1 MSKMKLSNKIA
12 AYAIAVVLLVLLFSG
27 CAMQSIHQKRA
38 MDLYRTGDYDQA
50 VKYLEKAIKEKP
62 SPELNILLFRAKL
75 NSYLHHLGQARV
87 FRSLNKK
94 EEAIKEYKIA
104 LEIFPN
110 NKKLMDEVDIYLHPE
125 KKEKKPFIPTVKPPV
140 VLDID
145 ASERIK
151 SLSLKNTPITK
162 IFKVLGKSYGVNF
175 IFDKDFR
182 DFVYSIEVEDIGF
195 YEALKQLCMV
205 GNAEHRILDKSS
217 ILIFP
222 NTTFKKR
229 TFGLRGVKVF
239 YLANSTAEDVKKLLM
254 AVFRDQQILVQED
267 KNLNS
272 LIIKAGYNTLVEIEK
287 FIASIDKTKGEVAID
302 VEILEVTKNF
312 INALGTSFGDVS
324 SAVAALD
331 IGVVETTTNQ
341 TTGETTTTINKEPL
355 NLSNPQPTNF
365 LLTVPSAALSFLES
379 HDNTKLIS
387 RPNLRGV
394 DGEEIKFMVGDE
406 VPVPQTSFQAGAA
419 GGFSNIPV
427 TTYQYRNVGVDIK
440 LTPFIHNENEVTI
453 KIKLT
458 INSIAGT
465 QGEFPIFGKRELENI
480 IRLKEGETNII
491 GGFIKDEFRKGVQGL
506 PGLSRLPILGKLF
519 GASGKEVKETDLIFC
534 ITPRIIRQIE
544 ITAADKEAI
553 WANVEAAPGG
563 SRRSPTG
570 ERPTGPSRPG
580 RNSVI
585 ISPGK
590 RRLPVNSTS
599 IFTLRVNTSAK
610 LASLSISGSV
620 SGGEANIEE
629 AKTESFFGGQKVQV
643 LANTSGTSF
652 DLGYTFPESMRSIGV
667 VAQLRIKFS
676 EKGNYTI
683 SLGNIS
689 ALSRDRQSVELTGT
703 TAEIEVY

>member
-1 MSKMKLSNKIA
+1 MKFSNKTT

-27 CAMQSIHQKRA
+27 CATQAVHKQRA
-38 MDLYRTGDYDQA
+38 MALYRTGDFDQA
-50 VKYLEKAIKEKP
+50 VEYLEKAIKEKP
-62 SPELNILLFRAKL
+62 SAELNILLFRAKL
-75 NSYLHHLGQARV
+75 NSYLHHLGQARA
-87 FRSLNKK
+87 FRDVNKK
-94 EEAIKEYKIA
+94 EETMKEYKIA
-104 LEIFPN
+104 LGIFPN
-110 NKKLMDEVDIYLHPE
+110 NKKLMDEVDIYLNPE
-125 KKEKKPFIPTVKPPV
+125 KKEKKTFVPTVTPPV
-140 VLDID
+140 VLAID
-145 ASERIK
+145 ASEKIK

-182 DFVYSIEVEDIGF
+182 DFVYSIEVEEIGF

-205 GNAEHRILDKSS
+205 GNAEYRILDKSS
-217 ILIFP
+217 VLIFP

-239 YLANSTAEDVKKLLM
+239 YLANSTGEDVKKLLM
-254 AVFRDQQILVQED
+254 GGFRDQQILVQEN

-272 LIIKAGYNTLVEIEK
+272 LIIKAEYSTLVEIER

-324 SAVAALD
+324 SPVASISA
-331 IGVVETTTNQ
+331 GVV
-341 TTGETTTTINKEPL
+341 GADGTINSTFNVRDIKG
-355 NLSNPQPTNF
+355 TNF
-365 LLTVPSAALSFLES
+365 FLTVPSAALSFLES

-406 VPVPQTSFQAGAA
+406 VPVPQTQFQAGAA

-440 LTPFIHNENEVTI
+440 LTPFIHNDNEVTI

-458 INSIAGT
+458 INSIAGS
-465 QGEFPIFGKRELENI
+465 QGDFPIFGKRELENI

-519 GASGKEVKETDLIFC
+519 GATGKEGKETDLIFS

-544 ITAADKEAI
+544 ITAADKQPI
-553 WANVEAAPGG
+553 WADVEAAPQGDVRAPEG
-563 SRRSPTG
+563 G
-570 ERPTGPSRPG
+570 ERPPGPSRPG
-580 RNSVI
+580 ANSVI
-585 ISPGK
+585 IAPGK

-599 IFTLRVNTSAK
+599 IFTLRVNTRTK

-629 AKTESFFGGQKVQV
+629 AKTEGFFGGQKVQV

-652 DLGYTFPESMRSIGV
+652 DLGYTFPESLRTIGV

-683 SLGNIS
+683 NLGSIS
-689 ALSRDRQSVELTGT
+689 AMSRDRQSVELTGT

>member
-1 MSKMKLSNKIA
+1 MKFSNKTT
-12 AYAIAVVLLVLLFSG
+12 AYAIVVVLLILFFSG
-27 CAMQSIHQKRA
+27 CAIQSLHERRA
-38 MDLYRTGDYDQA
+38 MALYRTGDYDQA

-62 SPELNILLFRAKL
+62 SAELNILLFRAKL
-75 NSYLHHLGQARV
+75 NSYFHHLGKARV
-87 FRSLNKK
+87 FRDVNKK

-110 NKKLMDEVDIYLHPE
+110 NIKLMDEVDIYLNPG
-125 KKEKKPFIPTVKPPV
+125 KREKKPFIPTVKPPIT
-140 VLDID
+140 LDVD
-145 ASERIK
+145 AREK
-151 SLSLKNTPITK
+151 MSLSLKNTPITK
-162 IFKVLGKSYGVNF
+162 IFKVMGKSYGVNF

-182 DFVYSIEVEDIGF
+182 DFVYSIEVEKIGF

-205 GNAEHRILDKSS
+205 GNAESRILDKSS
-217 ILIFP
+217 VLIYP
-222 NTTFKKR
+222 STTFKQR
-229 TFGLRGVKVF
+229 TFGLRGVKVY

-272 LIIKAGYNTLVEIEK
+272 LIIKAEYNTLVEIEK
-287 FIASIDKTKGEVAID
+287 FIAAIDKSKGEVAID

-312 INALGTSFGDVS
+312 INALGTSFGDVKS
-324 SAVAALD
+324 PVASISA
-331 IGVVETTTNQ
+331 GVV
-341 TTGETTTTINKEPL
+341 GSDGKINSTFNVRDIKG
-355 NLSNPQPTNF
+355 TNF
-365 LLTVPSAALSFLES
+365 FLTVPSAALSFLES
-379 HDNTKLIS
+379 HDSTKLIS

-406 VPVPQTSFQAGAA
+406 VPVPQTQFQAGAA

-440 LTPFIHNENEVTI
+440 LTPFIHNDNEITI

-458 INSIAGT
+458 INSIAGS
-465 QGEFPIFGKRELENI
+465 QGDFPIFGKRELENI

-519 GASGKEVKETDLIFC
+519 GATGKEGKETDLIFS
-534 ITPRIIRQIE
+534 ITPRIIRQTE
-544 ITAADKEAI
+544 ITAADKEPI
-553 WANVEAAPGG
+553 WADVEAAPGG
-563 SRRSPTG
+563 TREEPEPG
-570 ERPTGPSRPG
+570 ERPPGPSRPG
-580 RNSVI
+580 SDAVI
-585 ISPGK
+585 IAPAK

-599 IFTLRVNTSAK
+599 IFTLRVNTRAK

-629 AKTESFFGGQKVQV
+629 AKTDNFFGGQKVQV

-652 DLGYTFPESMRSIGV
+652 DLGYTFPESLRSIGV

-683 SLGNIS
+683 NLGNIS
-689 ALSRDRQSVELTGT
+689 AMSKERQSVQLTGT

>member
-1 MSKMKLSNKIA
+1 MKFSNKTT
-12 AYAIAVVLLVLLFSG
+12 AYAIVVVLLILFFSG
-27 CAMQSIHQKRA
+27 CAMQSVHKQRA
-38 MDLYRTGDYDQA
+38 MALYRTGDYDQA
-50 VKYLEKAIKEKP
+50 VEYLEKAIQEKP
-62 SPELNILLFRAKL
+62 SAELNILLFRAKL
-75 NSYLHHLGQARV
+75 NSYLYHLGQARA
-87 FRSLNKK
+87 FRDVNKK
-94 EEAIKEYKIA
+94 EEAMKEYKIA
-104 LEIFPN
+104 LGIFPN
-110 NKKLMDEVDIYLHPE
+110 NKKLMDEVDFYLHPE
-125 KKEKKPFIPTVKPPV
+125 KKEKKPFVPTVKPPV

-145 ASERIK
+145 ASEKIK

-182 DFVYSIEVEDIGF
+182 DFVYSIEVEEIGF

-205 GNAEHRILDKSS
+205 GNAEYRILDKSS
-217 ILIFP
+217 VLIFP

-272 LIIKAGYNTLVEIEK
+272 LIIKAEYSTLVEIER

-324 SAVAALD
+324 SPLASISAGVVAADGSISSTFNLKD
-331 IGVVETTTNQ
+331 IKG
-341 TTGETTTTINKEPL
+341 
-355 NLSNPQPTNF
+355 TNF
-365 LLTVPSAALSFLES
+365 FLTVPSAALSFLES
-379 HDNTKLIS
+379 HDSTKLIS

-406 VPVPQTSFQAGAA
+406 VPVPQTQFQAGAA

-440 LTPFIHNENEVTI
+440 LTPFIHNDNEVTI

-458 INSIAGT
+458 INSIAGS
-465 QGEFPIFGKRELENI
+465 QGDFPIFGKRELENI

-519 GASGKEVKETDLIFC
+519 GATGKEGKETDLIFS

-544 ITAADKEAI
+544 ITASDKEAI
-553 WANVEAAPGG
+553 WADVEAAPQGNVRAPEG
-563 SRRSPTG
+563 AG
-570 ERPTGPSRPG
+570 RPPGPSRPG
-580 RNSVI
+580 ANSVI
-585 ISPGK
+585 IAPSK

-599 IFTLRVNTSAK
+599 IFTLRVNTRTK

-629 AKTESFFGGQKVQV
+629 AKTEGFFGGQKVQV

-652 DLGYTFPESMRSIGV
+652 DLGYTFPESLRTIGV

-683 SLGNIS
+683 NLGNIS
-689 ALSRDRQSVELTGT
+689 AMSRERQSVELTGT

>member
-1 MSKMKLSNKIA
+1 MKFSNKTT
-12 AYAIAVVLLVLLFSG
+12 AYAIAVVLLILFFSG
-27 CAMQSIHQKRA
+27 CAMHSVHEKRA
-38 MDLYRTGDYDQA
+38 MALYRTGDYDQA
-50 VKYLEKAIKEKP
+50 VEFLEKAIKEKP
-62 SPELNILLFRAKL
+62 SADLNILLFRAKL
-75 NSYLHHLGQARV
+75 NSYFNHLGQARA
-87 FRSLNKK
+87 FRDVNKR

-110 NKKLMDEVDIYLHPE
+110 NKKLIDEIDIYLNPE
-125 KKEKKPFIPTVKPPV
+125 KKEKKPFVPTVKPPV
-140 VLDID
+140 ILDID
-145 ASERIK
+145 ASEKIK
-151 SLSLKNTPITK
+151 SLNLKNTPITK

-205 GNAEHRILDKSS
+205 GNAEYRILDKSS
-217 ILIFP
+217 VLIFP

-239 YLANSTAEDVKKLLM
+239 FLANSTAEDVKKLLM

-272 LIIKAGYNTLVEIEK
+272 LIIKAEYSTLVEIEK
-287 FIASIDKTKGEVAID
+287 FIASIDKSKGEVAID

-324 SAVAALD
+324 SPVAKIDAGVVAADGTISKTFNLKD
-331 IGVVETTTNQ
+331 IKG
-341 TTGETTTTINKEPL
+341 
-355 NLSNPQPTNF
+355 TNF
-365 LLTVPSAALSFLES
+365 FLTVPSAAMSFLES

-406 VPVPQTSFQAGAA
+406 VPVPQTQFQAGAA

-458 INSIAGT
+458 INSIAGS
-465 QGEFPIFGKRELENI
+465 QGDFPIFGKRELENI

-519 GASGKEVKETDLIFC
+519 GATGKEGKETDLIFS
-534 ITPRIIRQIE
+534 ITPRIIRQTE
-544 ITAADKEAI
+544 ITAADKEPI
-553 WANVEAAPGG
+553 WADVEAAPGG
-563 SRRSPTG
+563 TREAPTG
-570 ERPTGPSRPG
+570 ERPPGPSRTG

-629 AKTESFFGGQKVQV
+629 AKTDSFFGGQKVQV

-652 DLGYTFPESMRSIGV
+652 DLGYTFPESLRSIGV

-676 EKGNYTI
+676 EKGTYTI

-689 ALSRDRQSVELTGT
+689 AMSRDRQSVELTGT

>member
-1 MSKMKLSNKIA
+1 MKFSNKIA
-12 AYAIAVVLLVLLFSG
+12 AYAIAVVLLILFFPG
-27 CAMQSIHQKRA
+27 CAMQSVHQKRA
-38 MDLYRTGDYDQA
+38 MALYRTGDYDQA
-50 VKYLEKAIKEKP
+50 VEYLEKAIKEKP
-62 SPELNILLFRAKL
+62 SADLNTLLFRARL
-75 NSYLHHLGQARV
+75 NSYFHHLGQARV
-87 FRSLNKK
+87 FRNVNKK

-104 LEIFPN
+104 LKIFPN
-110 NKKLMDEVDIYLHPE
+110 NKKLMDELDLYLNPE
-125 KKEKKPFIPTVKPPV
+125 KKEKKTFIPTVKPPV
-140 VLDID
+140 TLDID
-145 ASERIK
+145 AREQM

-162 IFKVLGKSYGVNF
+162 IFKVVGKSYGINF

-182 DFVYSIEVEDIGF
+182 DFVYSIEVEKIGF

-205 GNAEHRILDKSS
+205 GNAENRILDRSS

-239 YLANSTAEDVKKLLM
+239 YLANGKAEDVKKLLM

-272 LIIKAGYNTLVEIEK
+272 LIIKAGYSTLVEIER

-312 INALGTSFGDVS
+312 INALGTSFGDVKS
-324 SAVAALD
+324 PVASISA
-331 IGVVETTTNQ
+331 GVVDADGN
-341 TTGETTTTINKEPL
+341 IVEPPF
-355 NLSNPQPTNF
+355 NFNDISNMNF
-365 LLTVPSAALSFLES
+365 FLTVPSAALSFLES
-379 HDNTKLIS
+379 DDRTKIIA

-394 DGEEIKFMVGDE
+394 DGEEIKFTVGDE

-440 LTPFIHNENEVTI
+440 LTPFIHNDNEITI

-458 INSIAGT
+458 FNSIAGS
-465 QGEFPIFGKRELENI
+465 QGDFPIFGKRELENI

-491 GGFIKDEFRKGVQGL
+491 GGFIKDEFRKGLRGI

-519 GASGKEVKETDLIFC
+519 GATGKEVKETDLIFS
-534 ITPRIIRQIE
+534 ITPRIIRQVE
-544 ITAADKEAI
+544 ITATDKEAI
-553 WANVEAAPGG
+553 WADVEAAPQS
-563 SRRSPTG
+563 SRAPEAG
-570 ERPTGPSRPG
+570 ERPPGPSRPG

-585 ISPGK
+585 IAPGK

-629 AKTESFFGGQKVQV
+629 AKTENFFGGQKVQV

-652 DLGYTFPESMRSIGV
+652 DLGYTFPESLRSIGV
-667 VAQLRIKFS
+667 VAQLKIKFS

-683 SLGNIS
+683 SLGSIS
-689 ALSRDRQSVELTGT
+689 AMSIDRQSVQLTGT

>member
-1 MSKMKLSNKIA
+1 MRKMKFSNKIA
-12 AYAIAVVLLVLLFSG
+12 VYAIAVVLLVLFFSG
-27 CAMQSIHQKRA
+27 CATQSVHKNRA
-38 MDLYRTGDYDQA
+38 MAFYHTGDYDQA
-50 VKYLEKAIKEKP
+50 VEYLEKAIKEKP
-62 SPELNILLFRAKL
+62 SGELNILLFRAKL
-75 NSYLHHLGQARV
+75 NSYFNHLGQARV
-87 FRSLNKK
+87 FREVNKK

-110 NKKLMDEVDIYLHPE
+110 NKKLMDEVELYLHPE
-125 KKEKKPFIPTVKPPV
+125 KQKKKPFIPTVKPPV
-140 VLDID
+140 TLDID
-145 ASERIK
+145 AREK
-151 SLSLKNTPITK
+151 MSLSLKNTPITK
-162 IFKVLGKSYGVNF
+162 IFKVVGKSYGVNF

-182 DFVYSIEVEDIGF
+182 DFVYSIEVEKIGF

-239 YLANSTAEDVKKLLM
+239 YLANSKADDVKKLLM

-272 LIIKAGYNTLVEIEK
+272 LIIKAEYSTLVEIEK
-287 FIASIDKTKGEVAID
+287 FILSIDKSKGEVAID
-302 VEILEVTKNF
+302 VEILEVTKSF

-324 SAVAALD
+324 SPVASIAAGFSD
-331 IGVVETTTNQ
+331 TDTEGVS
-341 TTGETTTTINKEPL
+341 TINKTFKIH
-355 NLSNPQPTNF
+355 NLPDVSFFITI
-365 LLTVPSAALSFLES
+365 PSAALSFLES
-379 HDNTKLIS
+379 DDNSRLIAK
-387 RPNLRGV
+387 PNLRGV

-440 LTPFIHNENEVTI
+440 LTPFIHNDNEVTI

-458 INSIAGT
+458 INSIAGS
-465 QGEFPIFGKRELENI
+465 QGDFPIFGKRELENI

-491 GGFIKDEFRKGVQGL
+491 GGFIKDELRKGIQGI
-506 PGLSRLPILGKLF
+506 PALSRLPILGKLF
-519 GASGKEVKETDLIFC
+519 GASGKEIKETDLIFS
-534 ITPRIIRQIE
+534 ITPRIIRQVE
-544 ITAADKEAI
+544 ITAADKEPI
-553 WANVEAAPGG
+553 WADVEAAPQGAVPEPEEG
-563 SRRSPTG
+563 RRP
-570 ERPTGPSRPG
+570 PGPSRPG
-580 RNSVI
+580 RDSVI
-585 ISPGK
+585 IAPGK

-629 AKTESFFGGQKVQV
+629 AKTDNFFGGQKVQV

-652 DLGYTFPESMRSIGV
+652 DLGYTFPESLRSIGV

-689 ALSRDRQSVELTGT
+689 AMSRDRQSVELTGT

>member
-1 MSKMKLSNKIA
+1 MKFSKKLA
-12 AYAIAVVLLVLLFSG
+12 AYAIAVVLIALLFSG
-27 CAMQSIHQKRA
+27 CAMQSVHKQRA

-50 VKYLEKAIKEKP
+50 VEYLEKAIKEKP
-62 SPELNILLFRAKL
+62 SAELNILLFRAKL
-75 NSYLHHLGQARV
+75 NSYFNHLAQARV
-87 FRSLNKK
+87 FREVNKK

-110 NKKLMDEVDIYLHPE
+110 NKKLLDEVELYLNPK
-125 KKEKKPFIPTVKPPV
+125 KKEKKTFVPTVKPPV
-140 VLDID
+140 TLDID
-145 ASERIK
+145 ASEKIT

-195 YEALKQLCMV
+195 YELLKQLCMV
-205 GNAEHRILDKSS
+205 GNAENRILDKSS

-272 LIIKAGYNTLVEIEK
+272 LIIKAEYNTLVEIER
-287 FIASIDKTKGEVAID
+287 FIASIDKSKGEVAID

-312 INALGTSFGDVS
+312 INALGTSFGDVKS
-324 SAVAALD
+324 PVASISA
-331 IGVVETTTNQ
+331 GVVGADGTVSSTFNMKDIK
-341 TTGETTTTINKEPL
+341 G
-355 NLSNPQPTNF
+355 TNF
-365 LLTVPSAALSFLES
+365 FLTVPSAALSFLES

-406 VPVPQTSFQAGAA
+406 VPVPQTQFQAGAA

-440 LTPFIHNENEVTI
+440 LTPFIHNDNEITI
-453 KIKLT
+453 KIKLI
-458 INSIAGT
+458 INSIAGS
-465 QGEFPIFGKRELENI
+465 QGDFPIFGKRELENI

-506 PGLSRLPILGKLF
+506 PGLSRLPVLGKLF
-519 GASGKEVKETDLIFC
+519 GIGGNEGKETDLIFS
-534 ITPRIIRQIE
+534 ITPRIIRLTE
-544 ITAADKEAI
+544 ITAADKEPI
-553 WANVEAAPGG
+553 WADVEAAPGG
-563 SRRSPTG
+563 TREEPEPG
-570 ERPTGPSRPG
+570 ERQPGPSRPG
-580 RNSVI
+580 GNSVI

-629 AKTESFFGGQKVQV
+629 AKTDNFFGGQKVQV

-652 DLGYTFPESMRSIGV
+652 DLGYTFPESLRTIGV

-689 ALSRDRQSVELTGT
+689 AMSRERQSVELTGT

>member
-1 MSKMKLSNKIA
+1 MKFSNKIA
-12 AYAIAVVLLVLLFSG
+12 AYAIAVVLLILFFSG
-27 CAMQSIHQKRA
+27 CAMQSVHQKRA
-38 MDLYRTGDYDQA
+38 MALYRTGDYDQA
-50 VKYLEKAIKEKP
+50 VEYLEKAIKEKP
-62 SPELNILLFRAKL
+62 SGELNTLLFRAKL
-75 NSYLHHLGQARV
+75 SSYFNHLGRARV
-87 FRSLNKK
+87 LREVDKK
-94 EEAIKEYKIA
+94 EEAVEEYKIA
-104 LEIFPN
+104 LGIFPN
-110 NKKLMDEVDIYLHPE
+110 NKKLMDEVDIYLNPE

-140 VLDID
+140 TLDID
-145 ASERIK
+145 AREQM

-162 IFKVLGKSYGVNF
+162 IFKVVGKSYGVNF

-182 DFVYSIEVEDIGF
+182 DFVYSIEVEKIGF
-195 YEALKQLCMV
+195 YEALKQLTMV
-205 GNAEHRILDKSS
+205 GNAVYRILDKSS

-239 YLANSTAEDVKKLLM
+239 YLANSKADDVKKLLM

-272 LIIKAGYNTLVEIEK
+272 LIIKAGYSTLVEIER
-287 FIASIDKTKGEVAID
+287 FIASIDKSKGEVAID

-312 INALGTSFGDVS
+312 INALGTSFGDVKS
-324 SAVAALD
+324 PVASISA
-331 IGVVETTTNQ
+331 GVVADDGTVNSTFN
-341 TTGETTTTINKEPL
+341 INDIKG
-355 NLSNPQPTNF
+355 TNF
-365 LLTVPSAALSFLES
+365 FLTVPSAALSFLES

-440 LTPFIHNENEVTI
+440 LTPFIHNDNEVTI
-453 KIKLT
+453 KIKLI
-458 INSIAGT
+458 INSIAGN
-465 QGEFPIFGKRELENI
+465 QGDFPIFGKRELENT

-491 GGFIKDEFRKGVQGL
+491 GGFIKDEYRKGVQGI

-519 GASGKEVKETDLIFC
+519 GATGKEGKETDLIFS
-534 ITPRIIRQIE
+534 ITPRIIRQVD
-544 ITAADKEAI
+544 ITAADKETI
-553 WANVEAAPGG
+553 WANVEAAPQSTRAPEAGQ
-563 SRRSPTG
+563 
-570 ERPTGPSRPG
+570 RPPGPSRPG

-585 ISPGK
+585 IAPGK
-590 RRLPVNSTS
+590 RRLPLNSTS

-629 AKTESFFGGQKVQV
+629 AKTDNFFGGQKVQV

-652 DLGYTFPESMRSIGV
+652 DLGYTFPESLRSIGV

-689 ALSRDRQSVELTGT
+689 AMSRDRQSVQLTGT

>member
-1 MSKMKLSNKIA
+1 MKFSNKIA
-12 AYAIAVVLLVLLFSG
+12 AYAIVVVLLILFFSG
-27 CAMQSIHQKRA
+27 CAIQSVHKQRA
-38 MDLYRTGDYDQA
+38 MTLYRTGDYDQA
-50 VKYLEKAIKEKP
+50 VEYLEKAIQEKP
-62 SPELNILLFRAKL
+62 SPELKILLFRAKL
-75 NSYLHHLGQARV
+75 NSYFQHLGQARN
-87 FRSLNKK
+87 FRDVNKK

-110 NKKLMDEVDIYLHPE
+110 NKKLIDEVDFYLNPE
-125 KKEKKPFIPTVKPPV
+125 KKEKKPFVHTVKPPV

-182 DFVYSIEVEDIGF
+182 DFVYSIEVEEIGF

-205 GNAEHRILDKSS
+205 GNAEYRILDKSS
-217 ILIFP
+217 VLIFP

-272 LIIKAGYNTLVEIEK
+272 LIIKAEYSTLVEIEK

-312 INALGTSFGDVS
+312 INALGTNFGDVS
-324 SAVAALD
+324 SPVASIDAG
-331 IGVVETTTNQ
+331 ITTTNSE
-341 TTGETTTTINKEPL
+341 GASSINKTFKFYNIPDV
-355 NLSNPQPTNF
+355 SF
-365 LLTVPSAALSFLES
+365 FMTVPSAALSFLES
-379 HDNTKLIS
+379 HDSTKLIS
-387 RPNLRGV
+387 KPNLRGV

-406 VPVPQTSFQAGAA
+406 VPVPQTQFAAAAA
-419 GGFSNIPV
+419 GGISNVPV

-440 LTPFIHNENEVTI
+440 LTPFIHNDNEITI

-458 INSIAGT
+458 INSIAGS
-465 QGEFPIFGKRELENI
+465 QGDFPIFGKRELENI

-491 GGFIKDEFRKGVQGL
+491 GGFIKDEYRKGVQGI

-519 GASGKEVKETDLIFC
+519 GTTGKEGKETDLIFS
-534 ITPRIIRQIE
+534 ITPRIIRKTE
-544 ITAADKEAI
+544 ITAADKQPI
-553 WANVEAAPGG
+553 WADVEAAPQGDVRLPEG
-563 SRRSPTG
+563 A
-570 ERPTGPSRPG
+570 ERPPGFSRPG
-580 RNSVI
+580 ANSI
-585 ISPGK
+585 IIAPGK

-599 IFTLRVNTSAK
+599 IFTLRVNTRAK

-629 AKTESFFGGQKVQV
+629 AKTDNFFGGQKVQV

-652 DLGYTFPESMRSIGV
+652 DLGYTFPESLRSIGV

-689 ALSRDRQSVELTGT
+689 AMSRDRQSVELTGT

>member
-1 MSKMKLSNKIA
+1 MKFSKKIA
-12 AYAIAVVLLVLLFSG
+12 AYATAVVLLILFFSG
-27 CAMQSIHQKRA
+27 CAMQSVHQKRA
-38 MDLYRTGDYDQA
+38 MALYRTEDYDQA

-62 SPELNILLFRAKL
+62 SAELNILLFRAKL
-75 NSYLHHLGQARV
+75 NSYFHHLGQARV
-87 FRSLNKK
+87 LREVNKK

-110 NKKLMDEVDIYLHPE
+110 NKKLMDEVDIYLNPE

-140 VLDID
+140 TLDID
-145 ASERIK
+145 AREEM

-162 IFKVLGKSYGVNF
+162 IFKVVGKSCGVNF

-182 DFVYSIEVEDIGF
+182 DFVYSIEVEKIGF
-195 YEALKQLCMV
+195 YEVLKQLCMV
-205 GNAEHRILDKSS
+205 GNAEYRILDKFS

-239 YLANSTAEDVKKLLM
+239 YLANSSADDVKKLLM
-254 AVFRDQQILVQED
+254 AVFRDKQILVQED

-272 LIIKAGYNTLVEIEK
+272 LIIKADYSTLVEIEK
-287 FIASIDKTKGEVAID
+287 FLASIDKSKGEVAID

-312 INALGTSFGDVS
+312 INALGTSFGDVKSAIASLDAGFS
-324 SAVAALD
+324 STDAQGVSSISKTFKFSD
-331 IGVVETTTNQ
+331 ISDV
-341 TTGETTTTINKEPL
+341 
-355 NLSNPQPTNF
+355 SF
-365 LLTVPSAALSFLES
+365 FLTVPSAALSFLES
-379 HDNTKLIS
+379 DDKSRLIAK
-387 RPNLRGV
+387 PNLRGI

-440 LTPFIHNENEVTI
+440 LTPFIHNDNEVTI

-458 INSIAGT
+458 INSIAGS
-465 QGEFPIFGKRELENI
+465 QGDFPIFGKRELENI

-491 GGFIKDEFRKGVQGL
+491 GGFIKDEFRKGIQGF

-519 GASGKEVKETDLIFC
+519 GATGKEVKETDLIFS
-534 ITPRIIRQIE
+534 ITPRIIRQVE
-544 ITAADKEAI
+544 ITAADQEAI
-553 WANVEAAPGG
+553 WADVEAAPQDTRQAPDEA
-563 SRRSPTG
+563 RRP
-570 ERPTGPSRPG
+570 PGPSRPG
-580 RNSVI
+580 RDSVI

-610 LASLSISGSV
+610 LASLSISGSI

-629 AKTESFFGGQKVQV
+629 AKTENFFGGQKVQV

-652 DLGYTFPESMRSIGV
+652 DLGYTFPDSLRSIGV

-683 SLGNIS
+683 NLGNLS
-689 ALSRDRQSVELTGT
+689 AMSRDRQSVQLTGT

>member
-1 MSKMKLSNKIA
+1 MRKMKFSNKTT
-12 AYAIAVVLLVLLFSG
+12 AYAIAVVLLALFFSG
-27 CAMQSIHQKRA
+27 CAMHSVHQKRA

-50 VKYLEKAIKEKP
+50 VVYIEKAIKEKP
-62 SPELNILLFRAKL
+62 SADLKILLFRAKL
-75 NSYLHHLGQARV
+75 NSYFYHLGQARS
-87 FRSLNKK
+87 FRDVNKK

-110 NKKLMDEVDIYLHPE
+110 NKKLTDEVELYLNPE

-140 VLDID
+140 TLDID
-145 ASERIK
+145 AREK
-151 SLSLKNTPITK
+151 MSLSLRNTPITN
-162 IFKVLGKSYGVNF
+162 IFKVVGKSYGVNF

-182 DFVYSIEVEDIGF
+182 DFVYSIEVEKIGF

-205 GNAEHRILDKSS
+205 GNAESRILDKSS

-239 YLANSTAEDVKKLLM
+239 YLANSNADDVKKLLM

-272 LIIKAGYNTLVEIEK
+272 LIIKAEYNTLVEIER
-287 FIASIDKTKGEVAID
+287 FIASIDKSKGEVAID

-312 INALGTSFGDVS
+312 INALGTSFGDVKS
-324 SAVAALD
+324 PVASISAGVVAAD
-331 IGVVETTTNQ
+331 G
-341 TTGETTTTINKEPL
+341 TINSTFNVKDIKG
-355 NLSNPQPTNF
+355 TNF
-365 LLTVPSAALSFLES
+365 FLTVPSAALSFLES

-406 VPVPQTSFQAGAA
+406 VPVPQTQFQAGAA

-440 LTPFIHNENEVTI
+440 LTPFIHNDNEVTI

-458 INSIAGT
+458 INSIAGS
-465 QGEFPIFGKRELENI
+465 QGDFPIFGKRELENI

-519 GASGKEVKETDLIFC
+519 GASGKEGKETDLIFS

-544 ITAADKEAI
+544 ITAADKEPI
-553 WANVEAAPGG
+553 WADVEAAPQGAMPESEEG
-563 SRRSPTG
+563 RRP
-570 ERPTGPSRPG
+570 PGPSRPG
-580 RNSVI
+580 SDSVI
-585 ISPGK
+585 IAPGK

-629 AKTESFFGGQKVQV
+629 AKTDNFFGGQKVQV

-652 DLGYTFPESMRSIGV
+652 DLGYTFPESLRSIGV

-689 ALSRDRQSVELTGT
+689 AMSRDRQSVELTGT

>member
-1 MSKMKLSNKIA
+1 MKFSNKTT
-12 AYAIAVVLLVLLFSG
+12 AYAIGIVLLILFFSG
-27 CAMQSIHQKRA
+27 CAMQSVHQKRA
-38 MDLYRTGDYDQA
+38 MALYRTGDYDQA
-50 VKYLEKAIKEKP
+50 VEYLEEAIKEKP
-62 SPELNILLFRAKL
+62 SGELNTLLFRAKL
-75 NSYLHHLGQARV
+75 GSYFNHLGRARV
-87 FRSLNKK
+87 FKDVNKK

-110 NKKLMDEVDIYLHPE
+110 NKKLMDEVDIYLNPE
-125 KKEKKPFIPTVKPPV
+125 KKEKKPFVPTVKPPV
-140 VLDID
+140 TLDID
-145 ASERIK
+145 AREQM

-162 IFKVLGKSYGVNF
+162 IFKVVGKSYGVNF

-182 DFVYSIEVEDIGF
+182 DFVYSIEVEKIGF

-205 GNAEHRILDKSS
+205 GNAESRILDKSS
-217 ILIFP
+217 ILIYP

-239 YLANSTAEDVKKLLM
+239 YLANSKADDVKKLLM

-272 LIIKAGYNTLVEIEK
+272 LIIKAGYSTLVEIER
-287 FIASIDKTKGEVAID
+287 FIASIDKSKGEVAID

-312 INALGTSFGDVS
+312 INALGTSFGDVKS
-324 SAVAALD
+324 PVASISA
-331 IGVVETTTNQ
+331 GVVADDGTVTSTFNIKDIK
-341 TTGETTTTINKEPL
+341 G
-355 NLSNPQPTNF
+355 TNF
-365 LLTVPSAALSFLES
+365 FLTVPSAALSFLES

-440 LTPFIHNENEVTI
+440 LTPFIHNDNEVTI

-458 INSIAGT
+458 INSIAGN
-465 QGEFPIFGKRELENI
+465 QGDFPIFGKRELENI

-491 GGFIKDEFRKGVQGL
+491 GGFIKDEYRKGVQGL

-519 GASGKEVKETDLIFC
+519 GATGKEGKETDLIFS
-534 ITPRIIRQIE
+534 ITPRIIRQVE
-544 ITAADKEAI
+544 ISAADKEAI
-553 WANVEAAPGG
+553 WADVEAAPQ
-563 SRRSPTG
+563 STRRAPD
-570 ERPTGPSRPG
+570 EAQRPPGPSRPG

-585 ISPGK
+585 IAPGK
-590 RRLPVNSTS
+590 RRLPLNSTS

-610 LASLSISGSV
+610 LASLSISGSI

-629 AKTESFFGGQKVQV
+629 AKTDNFFGGQKVQV

-652 DLGYTFPESMRSIGV
+652 DLGYTFPESLRSIGV
-667 VAQLRIKFS
+667 VAQLKIKFS
-676 EKGNYTI
+676 GKGNYTI

-689 ALSRDRQSVELTGT
+689 AMSRDRQSVELTGT
-703 TAEIEVY
+703 TAEVEVY

>member
-1 MSKMKLSNKIA
+1 MKFSNKIA
-12 AYAIAVVLLVLLFSG
+12 AYAIGIVLLILFLSG
-27 CAMQSIHQKRA
+27 CAMQSVHKNRA
-38 MDLYRTGDYDQA
+38 MALYRTGDYDQA
-50 VKYLEKAIKEKP
+50 VEYLEKAIKEKP
-62 SPELNILLFRAKL
+62 SGELNTLLFRAKL
-75 NSYLHHLGQARV
+75 GNYFHHLSQAR
-87 FRSLNKK
+87 SLRNANKK
-94 EEAIKEYKIA
+94 EEAVEEYKIA
-104 LEIFPN
+104 LKIFPN
-110 NKKLMDEVDIYLHPE
+110 NKKLMDEVDIYLNPE

-140 VLDID
+140 TLDID
-145 ASERIK
+145 AREKMSL
-151 SLSLKNTPITK
+151 LSLKNTPITK
-162 IFKVLGKSYGVNF
+162 IFKVIGKSYGVNF

-182 DFVYSIEVEDIGF
+182 DFVYSIEVEEIGF

-205 GNAEHRILDKSS
+205 GNAESRILDKSS
-217 ILIFP
+217 VLIYP
-222 NTTFKKR
+222 STTFKQR

-239 YLANSTAEDVKKLLM
+239 YLANSTADDVKKLLM

-272 LIIKAGYNTLVEIEK
+272 LIIKADYSTLVEIER
-287 FIASIDKTKGEVAID
+287 FIASIDKSKGEVAID
-302 VEILEVTKNF
+302 VEILEVAKNF
-312 INALGTSFGDVS
+312 INALGASFGDAKS
-324 SAVAALD
+324 PVASIAAGVIAADGTIDKTFNLKD
-331 IGVVETTTNQ
+331 IKG
-341 TTGETTTTINKEPL
+341 
-355 NLSNPQPTNF
+355 TNF
-365 LLTVPSAALSFLES
+365 FLTVPSAALSFLES
-379 HDNTKLIS
+379 HDNTRLIS

-440 LTPFIHNENEVTI
+440 LTPFIHNDNEVTI

-458 INSIAGT
+458 INSIAGS
-465 QGEFPIFGKRELENI
+465 QGDFPIFGKRELENI

-491 GGFIKDEFRKGVQGL
+491 GGFIKDEYRKGIQGI

-519 GASGKEVKETDLIFC
+519 GATGKEGKETDLIFS

-553 WANVEAAPGG
+553 WADAETVPQGAMSEPEEGQ
-563 SRRSPTG
+563 
-570 ERPTGPSRPG
+570 RPPGPSRPG
-580 RNSVI
+580 SDSVI
-585 ISPGK
+585 IAPGK
-590 RRLPVNSTS
+590 RRLPLNSTS

-629 AKTESFFGGQKVQV
+629 AKTDNFFGGQKVQV

-652 DLGYTFPESMRSIGV
+652 DLGYTFPETLRSIGV
-667 VAQLRIKFS
+667 VAQLKIKFS

-683 SLGNIS
+683 NLGNIS
-689 ALSRDRQSVELTGT
+689 AMSRDRQSVQLTGT